1 MHECTA
7 RIQQLESELKTQLFY
22 RQRGM
27 VLTSTSEKLQFMLKK
42 ISYLLDEADKALKD
56 SCDSSGSL
64 SIGANH
70 TISGI
75 RLPELLE
82 QYNKAYPKV
91 NLSLTTNQ
99 TDELIYKINYC
110 FFC

>member
-1 MHECTA
+1 
-7 RIQQLESELKTQLFY
+7 
-22 RQRGM
+22 
-27 VLTSTSEKLQFMLKK
+27 MLKK

-91 NLSLTTNQ
+91 NLSLTTTKQMNLFIRLIIAFFVKNLSIC
-99 TDELIYKINYC
+99 DENMVK
-110 FFC
+110 